1 VSTGTTV
8 DPDQV
13 LRREVME
20 TPRWRR
26 QNGLIREALY
36 IFLGVALT
44 MAVLLDGVAIVK
56 AQATA
61 RDVASDAGSEARV
74 AYTNTGDVNQAKQA
88 AKDHAENSDAVMI
101 DFSVQPQLTNTP
113 TFTVTVQ
120 AHTDTYLFKYIKYI
134 PGLKDWAHKVQNPVI
149 TRSTSSAD

>member
-1 VSTGTTV
+1 M
-8 DPDQV
+8 D
-13 LRREVME
+13 

-56 AQATA
+56 AQETA

-74 AYTNTGDVNQAKQA
+74 AYTNTGDIHQAKQA
-88 AKDHAENSDAVMI
+88 AEDHAENSDAVML
-101 DFSVQPQLTNTP
+101 DFSVQSQLTSTP
-113 TFTVTVQ
+113 TFTVTAQ
-120 AHTDTYLFKYIKYI
+120 AHTDTYLFKYIKYV
-134 PGLKDWAHKVQNPVI
+134 PGLKDWVDEVQNPVI
-149 TRSTSSAD
+149 TRSTNPTD